1 MSFDQKV
8 TNDAMATTD
17 NGNRERAIFEAALD
31 IASADG
37 RLGYLQ
43 GACGEDAALLARV
56 QALLRAHEAPEG
68 FLPERP
74 RDGATVS
81 LVTEKPGDKIGHY
94 KLLEQIG
101 EGGCGVV
108 YMAEQTSR
116 SGAGWPSRSSSWAW
130 TPNTS
135 SPGSRPSARPWR

>member
-1 MSFDQKV
+1 
-8 TNDAMATTD
+8 MATTD
-17 NGNRERAIFEAALD
+17 NGNRERSIFEAALD
-31 IASADG
+31 IASAEA

-43 GACGEDAALLARV
+43 GACGEDTVLLARV

-68 FLPERP
+68 FLPEHP
-74 RDGATVS
+74 RATATVT

-108 YMAEQTSR
+108 YMAEQNEPIRRKVALKVIKLGMDTR
-116 SGAGWPSRSSSWAW
+116 QVV
-130 TPNTS
+130 
-135 SPGSRPSARPWR
+135 